1 MRFIIAAFATI
12 MLAGCGG
19 SFCEKYAGAEPKL
32 WGETLP
38 GIERYLDYGADE
50 KKICLTL
57 DACGSKGDGF
67 DKDIIEFLEYEKMP
81 ATLFI
86 NSRWI
91 EKNPEL
97 FERLAANPIF
107 DIQNHGT
114 RHLPASVNGRS
125 IYGLA
130 GTADACELVEEVS
143 GCDAMIEQMTGKK
156 PSFFRSGTAY
166 YDEVAVEVIQKL
178 GYKIAGF
185 SVLGDAGTTYK
196 KDQVYDSVR
205 RAQANDI
212 IIAHFNH
219 PERETAEGL
228 IPALIELKAMGYTMV
243 PLASSPTRCDAPAG
257 YKQTERD
264 LSLDMNSK
272 K

>member
-91 EKNPEL
+91 EKNPEQ

-114 RHLPASVNGRS
+114 RHLPASVDGKS

-130 GTADACELVEEVS
+130 GTANACELVEEVS
-143 GCDAMIEQMTGKK
+143 GCDAMIEELTGKK
-156 PSFFRSGTAY
+156 PTFFRSAAAF
-166 YDEVAVEVIQKL
+166 YDEYAVEVIGRL

-185 SVLGDAGTTYK
+185 SVLGDAGTTYNRE
-196 KDQVYDSVR
+196 QVYDTVR
-205 RAQANDI
+205 QAQANDI
-212 IIAHFNH
+212 IIAHMNH

-228 IPALIELKAMGYTMV
+228 IPALIELKAMGYKMV
-243 PLASSPTRCDAPAG
+243 ALSESPTTHSAPTG
-257 YKQTERD
+257 YTPAERN
-264 LSLDMNSK
+264 LSIDMNSRK
-272 K
+272 